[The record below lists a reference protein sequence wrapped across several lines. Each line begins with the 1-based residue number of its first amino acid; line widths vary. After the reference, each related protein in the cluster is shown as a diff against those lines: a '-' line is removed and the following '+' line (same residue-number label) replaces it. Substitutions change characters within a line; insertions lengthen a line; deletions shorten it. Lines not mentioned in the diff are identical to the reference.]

1 MYTENYFTN
10 PFNVNLSRFLNG
22 AYVSV
27 RDFDAMTG
35 SCDADVLKPTTSIE
49 LETAGRIKCS

>member
-1 MYTENYFTN
+1 MYTEDYFTN

-27 RDFDAMTG
+27 RDFDAMTR
-35 SCDADVLKPTTSIE
+35 SCDADVLKPTTNVE
-49 LETAGRIKCS
+49 LATAGMI

>member
-1 MYTENYFTN
+1 MYMEKYFTN

-27 RDFDAMTG
+27 RDFDVMTG
-35 SCDADVLKPTTSIE
+35 SCDADVLKLTTNVE
-49 LETAGRIKCS
+49 LATAGRI